1 MRQHLRSEINQDITI
16 SKEVEDKLKEMRD
29 KGVITQK
36 MREYM
41 SAKNKK
47 EGIRKINR
55 KIHKKVKGSGRHPTR
70 VYISG
75 IGTPTEGIAGLVE
88 AELQEGVEQQ
98 VSYIQDTADFLRRIE
113 KVKKIGEG
121 EFMFTMDVVALYP
134 SVPRKKAKEAMRENL
149 ENRNVKKIPTED
161 LIELGEII
169 LRSNE
174 FTFEGERY

>member
-1 MRQHLRSEINQDITI
+1 MAAIFI
-16 SKEVEDKLKEMRD
+16 VAM
-29 KGVITQK
+29 V
-36 MREYM
+36 
-41 SAKNKK
+41 
-47 EGIRKINR
+47 
-55 KIHKKVKGSGRHPTR
+55 
-70 VYISG
+70 ISG

-88 AELQEGVEQQ
+88 AEWQEGVEQQ

-121 EFMFTMDVVALYP
+121 EFMFTMNVVALYP
-134 SVPRKKAKEAMRENL
+134 SVPRKKAKEATRENL